1 MSQCKTN
8 ILSNCSSILGFLR
21 TGQLTLISYFNAIL
35 IVFYQHFTILSTINK
50 DIIIIIII
58 ITIIIIIIH
67 LFTGQRGIQNP
78 VKHLRWSL
86 FRKNRNL
93 ICLTAFRVP
102 LCRKLWYLLHLISS
116 YRNDIKHTFRWVAS
130 YSTPSE
136 VAEICH
142 NWPFMSCQ
150 NLSNHIYDLLKIG
163 DDK

>member
-50 DIIIIIII
+50 DIIIIIITI
-58 ITIIIIIIH
+58 IIIIIIIIH

-86 FRKNRNL
+86 FRKTEIWYVWQRSEYLFAGNYDTFC
-93 ICLTAFRVP
+93 ISFHLTVM
-102 LCRKLWYLLHLISS
+102 
-116 YRNDIKHTFRWVAS
+116 T
-130 YSTPSE
+130 
-136 VAEICH
+136 
-142 NWPFMSCQ
+142 
-150 NLSNHIYDLLKIG
+150 SNTHSDE
-163 DDK
+163 